1 MKKCLLNRNSAI
13 SFENLLT
20 LRRVIIFE
28 TIFAFYS
35 NDYCDKFSVKT
46 CLLNRNGAISIE
58 NLLTLPYLLFL
69 KKIHIRHLWQMGPV
83 GQTAKVTIYRFQ
95 FTSNLLIV

>member
-28 TIFAFYS
+28 TIFAFYDSVADYS

-69 KKIHIRHLWQMGPV
+69 KKIHIRHLWQMGPIGETHDSSV
-83 GQTAKVTIYRFQ
+83 SVYF
-95 FTSNLLIV
+95 